1 MNFPENIPKQIKENT
16 KEFQKYLK
24 ILENSNQRKCP
35 SSIFIIIFIIIMF
48 ILIILLI
55 LN

>member
-1 MNFPENIPKQIKENT
+1 MNFPENISKQMKENT

-24 ILENSNQRKCP
+24 ILESSNQRKCP
-35 SSIFIIIFIIIMF
+35 SSIFIIIMF